1 MFLLEAPRAPLDTP
15 GEAALERKDKGL
27 HVSPYGNGKWQW
39 GGGGCTDPAGWP
51 GPEPGWLAWEMANI
65 LVTHT
70 CLFKDNQLSLGICY
84 GERRLDWYKTS
95 VVFEK
100 KIFFTCIF

>member
-39 GGGGCTDPAGWP
+39 GGGGCTDSAAPGRALGSGAGTLD
-51 GPEPGWLAWEMANI
+51 GQSRVARSRSWLVIMGNGQHADYTY
-65 LVTHT
+65 V
-70 CLFKDNQLSLGICY
+70 SLQRQSAVLRDLLW
-84 GERRLDWYKTS
+84 GE
-95 VVFEK
+95 EA
-100 KIFFTCIF
+100 